1 MYHRNFL
8 YTEAGKQRR
17 CKKEKEK
24 HKRKRKANDNST
36 VKTESR
42 EDTFFSLSPHPKP
55 APRGRSSPAVG
66 LTRPS
71 PQALSLSLP
80 TPLLPSCP
88 HLRSGP
94 HHFLSEQLQ
103 LPPCLPAMSPT
114 TAALTG
120 SPERMFQSRK
130 LTLSLT
136 FPKGLI
142 IFYVKLRF
150 LSLAGACPDL
160 PRHLP
165 VTHAPCTCPTG
176 QPHQPATQVIIPLT
190 QRESTDA
197 STLLMLFLL
206 PGRPSLSPCFLI
218 LIPPSFS
225 TLLGPLS

>member
-1 MYHRNFL
+1 M
-8 YTEAGKQRR
+8 
-17 CKKEKEK
+17 
-24 HKRKRKANDNST
+24 
-36 VKTESR
+36 KTESR

-55 APRGRSSPAVG
+55 APRGCSSPAVG

-80 TPLLPSCP
+80 TPLLPSCS
-88 HLRSGP
+88 HLRSDP
-94 HHFLSEQLQ
+94 HHFLPEQLQ

-176 QPHQPATQVIIPLT
+176 QPHQLPRPPHKSSFLWL
-190 QRESTDA
+190 RGSP
-197 STLLMLFLL
+197 LMLRLYWCCSCCLEGSPSPLVFWFLL
-206 PGRPSLSPCFLI
+206 LLPSVLCLGRFPDFLGCVSASPLPTCTFC
-218 LIPPSFS
+218 
-225 TLLGPLS
+225 